1 MSESTTAKGAEDR
14 YVVPALQR
22 GLELLAQFSRHTPQ
36 LSGADLSRNLDLP
49 RASVFRMLHTLEKSG
64 FVERV
69 GDSTQYKL
77 SLGVLRLGFE
87 YLASMELTEHGRP
100 VIEALRDASGYSAH
114 IVVRDQRDVVFVA
127 KATGKSTLFHAI
139 QVGAR
144 LPAHA
149 TVLGRQ
155 LLSCM
160 SLAEL
165 SKLYPEATLKSY
177 TPKTPKTV
185 VQLKAQLEVDRQN
198 GFGISQGGFETGIST
213 IAAPVF
219 NDRMEV
225 VAAVSITVPAQ
236 HLDNNITEQLVP
248 MVRHAAQQLT
258 ERLSHMPQPH
268 KLFHDHSIH
277 PAPMPE
283 TSPAARAPLHKIA
296 A

>member
-1 MSESTTAKGAEDR
+1 MTVTIIEDR

-22 GLELLAQFSRHTPQ
+22 GLQLLAQFSRHAPE
-36 LSGADLSRNLDLP
+36 LSGADLSHRLGLP

-69 GDSTQYKL
+69 GESTQYKL

-114 IVVRDQRDVVFVA
+114 VVVRDHRDVVFVA
-127 KATGKSTLFHAI
+127 KATGKKTQFHSI

-149 TVLGRQ
+149 TVIGRQ
-155 LLSCM
+155 LLSGM
-160 SLAEL
+160 SMAEL
-165 SKLYPEATLKSY
+165 SALYPELDLKSY
-177 TPKTPKTV
+177 TPKTPSTV
-185 VQLKAQLEVDRQN
+185 VQLKALIDIDRLN
-198 GFGISQGGFETGIST
+198 GYGISQGGFEAGIST

-219 NDRMEV
+219 NDRLEV
-225 VAAVSITVPAQ
+225 LAAVSITVPAQ
-236 HLDNNITEQLVP
+236 HLDKKLSDMLVP
-248 MVRHAAQQLT
+248 QVRAAARQLT
-258 ERLSHMPQPH
+258 ERISHLPQPRANQH
-268 KLFHDHSIH
+268 VL
-277 PAPMPE
+277 PAIQ
-283 TSPAARAPLHKIA
+283 HKIA

>member
-1 MSESTTAKGAEDR
+1 MNDAMSDDR
-14 YVVPALQR
+14 YIVPALQR
-22 GLELLAQFSRHTPQ
+22 GLDLLGQFSRDTPE
-36 LSGADLSRNLDLP
+36 LSGAELSRKLDLP

-100 VIEALRDASGYSAH
+100 IIEALRDATGYSAF
-114 IVVRDQRDVVFVA
+114 IVVRDQREVVFVA
-127 KATGKSTLFHAI
+127 KATGRSTQFHAI

-155 LLSCM
+155 LLSRM
-160 SLAEL
+160 TMAEL
-165 SKLYPEATLKSY
+165 SQLYPELVLKSF

-185 VQLKAQLEVDRQN
+185 MQLKKQLEVDRLN
-198 GFGISQGGFETGIST
+198 GYGISQGGYETGIST

-219 NDRMEV
+219 NDRLEV

-236 HLDNNITEQLVP
+236 MLDNNITDLLVP
-248 MVRHAAQQLT
+248 QVRDAAQQLT
-258 ERLSHMPQPH
+258 ERISHLPQSRA
-268 KLFHDHSIH
+268 KLH
-277 PAPMPE
+277 
-283 TSPAARAPLHKIA
+283 TLPLNQQKIA

>member
-1 MSESTTAKGAEDR
+1 VTAAIIEDR
-14 YVVPALQR
+14 YLVPALQR
-22 GLELLAQFSRHTPQ
+22 GLDLLAQFSRHTPE
-36 LSGADLSRNLDLP
+36 LSGAELSRKLDLP

-69 GDSTQYKL
+69 GEGTQYKL

-114 IVVRDQRDVVFVA
+114 IVVRDQREVVFVA
-127 KATGKSTLFHAI
+127 KAIGKSTQFHAI

-155 LLSCM
+155 LLCCM
-160 SLAEL
+160 TMDEL
-165 SKLYPEATLKSY
+165 TALYPEDALQSY

-185 VQLKAQLEVDRQN
+185 AELKAQLDIDKRN
-198 GFGISQGGFETGIST
+198 GYGISQGGFETGIST
-213 IAAPVF
+213 IASPVL
-219 NDRMEV
+219 NDRLEV
-225 VAAVSITVPAQ
+225 IAAVSIAVPAQ
-236 HLDNNITEQLVP
+236 HLDSKMTDTLVP
-248 MVRHAAQQLT
+248 LVQEAAAALT
-258 ERLSHMPQPH
+258 DRLSHLPQPRSM
-268 KLFHDHSIH
+268 LRSL
-277 PAPMPE
+277 P
-283 TSPAARAPLHKIA
+283 TLQHKIA